1 MSYSILIPLY
11 NEVSLIPTLL
21 KDLNQLDNKYE
32 IIIINDGSDDGSNNA
47 LKNSSNIIL
56 INNEKNY
63 GKGFSIQKGIE
74 VAKNDNIILMDGDL
88 EVDTKDIP
96 LLINE
101 FESFGEIKKKAVVG
115 VRLNY
120 KNNINVKTMVIGNKL
135 INQFFN
141 KLFSTSFSDILCC
154 YKVIAKENIQNFE
167 LKSTGFSIETEIMT
181 KLVISNYIIKE
192 VPVKYKPRTFSQG
205 KKIKLIDGFYIFLTI
220 INQKL
225 KILFN

>member
-1 MSYSILIPLY
+1 
-11 NEVSLIPTLL
+11 
-21 KDLNQLDNKYE
+21 
-32 IIIINDGSDDGSNNA
+32 
-47 LKNSSNIIL
+47 
-56 INNEKNY
+56 
-63 GKGFSIQKGIE
+63 
-74 VAKNDNIILMDGDL
+74 MDGDL

-101 FESFGEIKKKAVVG
+101 FESIGEIKKKAIVG

-120 KNNINVKTMVIGNKL
+120 GNNINIKTMVLGNKL

-154 YKVIAKENIQNFE
+154 YKIVAKENIQNFE

-181 KLVISNYIIKE
+181 NLVMSNYIIKE
-192 VPVKYKPRTFSQG
+192 VPVKYRPRTFSQG
-205 KKIKLIDGFYIFLTI
+205 KKIKLVDGFYIFLTI
-220 INQKL
+220 INQRL